1 MRYALYLILLLLA
14 GYHSIVHAVDA
25 TVSAS
30 WSNATVSAAQ
40 ILELVL
46 TTGDDPLLP
55 ADALLEIQL
64 NSLFTVASD
73 AGVDEAV
80 LRETLSGTWSVTV
93 DTSAKKL
100 TVQRRYKCSLASTN
114 PTPEE
119 DACPMGGY
127 CNPPTTF
134 FLCPAG
140 TFGNVTAGE
149 FYDQDMILRSDEDG
163 DVDCQPI
170 VYDRCSSNQVRSD
183 SGSCVSASGKA
194 CDATCNNG
202 TGTYVASLGVCQ
214 CDEQPDLDTVCNKKC
229 RDEATQIQVN
239 SSTGELQLYN
249 PVTGEVLPISDEDNT
264 SGLVSKDSMLN
275 TNPSFDYGA
284 FRSLATKVNANT
296 STVSAFAFSF
306 TEPGTY
312 VFGNSLNSAAQT
324 IVVVMKTGTSCPT
337 EAPIVPLN
345 EKNLVTVSA
354 KRRTDDI
361 ILAPDWGLIMGL
373 LGGLFGVVIA
383 VIGGLYYFRAKSWT
397 NTAVKS
403 ISGYRAKNKQVNLAA
418 MHSKGTVAVT
428 TDAAQDGGGSSA
440 LLTVEPTTGKQ
451 LQLGRQ
457 EPMKGTSMEY
467 HADLGRWD
475 EEDLDLRELVD
486 RLQFHHEAVTKNFED
501 QKGDVKQLMQ
511 HLHAEAIELKRLFVN
526 ALVASDLMSTSP
538 DASKEDPG
546 GSETTEASETLPV
559 SKISGRLRSKSVAG
573 REKFLLENLERD
585 LQDREQFEQKKTAM
599 LGSVSADLREVEGW
613 SAQLAELTGAIVQ
626 EMSSPVDDRTP
637 ESTSTNE
644 ESCLE
649 HTRMVLDDLKTLLGS
664 DPMTQTSSSLV
675 HLAEQEK
682 GRREVGNFVLEASQ
696 RYFTPRSA
704 AQDST
709 SSNNVVHRLLE
720 LHDDVEKTQNKEDEA
735 LFGPLSSLQ
744 KFGAALPQVLATIDD
759 LETSFRC
766 ELDAVREEQNP
777 VKERAV
783 QAQMQSRLSKLLK
796 EVAAGAKKV
805 NERLEKE
812 APRTIKLRHGAQHAE
827 DALSRAVTSAKE
839 QWDIANQEQ
848 RDRIGV
854 ATSAQDPEEAVVQT
868 PSSVEELAASKLRDD
883 TLFQIKDLLVGLTT
897 LLRTN
902 GVPLMAAPQQ
912 LAITAQPQSPPAW
925 VDSRVVADAKRNN
938 ESATQQSAAEY
949 ASELTVSYP
958 QLSAVDKER
967 LLDDFAS
974 DLRTIQSSVSVEATR
989 TQAELATRQAATE
1002 ALVEAKRAYVQRREQ
1017 EDADVLR
1024 AQHDEEEQSLESQFR
1039 DEELAIEQEY
1049 LKELSSLEMEFGSDG
1064 GDEAVRDF
1072 AGSPDTMFDDFANG
1086 MEGDESSF
1094 PGLTEAEDIADILDS
1109 KLGIPVDDNADIIA
1123 QLNDVYS
1130 QAWSDR
1136 VRILAME
1143 EALKKEQLN
1152 ERLRRK
1158 RNALKGST
1166 DAVEEGNLDTSQPEK
1181 ELNEL
1186 MLESSE
1192 LKEEIL
1198 EEIVKKQDDMDVLQQ
1213 EAVNRAVE
1221 RLRQQVADCEIRS
1234 DVNEENDLQRSQDAL
1249 TELVIAARHAAQADK
1264 VAADKVIAHTEDEL
1278 QMLQNEYD
1286 RDFMALREEIENE
1299 RLRLNA
1305 KMQSALSA
1313 KRRRGTTK
1321 DEKGDDEVFAEQTDG
1336 DLVEELETQLE
1347 EFTNTA
1353 IEELRDKHFQLQQKV
1368 EAEKTQ
1374 ATVAVAVAEAQLA
1387 YLDELPSSGQVNQ
1400 ATTKTTSL
1408 VETPRSRVEVTE
1420 ELLEALANRIPVQIE
1435 LQFQEELDKLH
1446 VDYMLACAERRREL
1460 EADAA
1465 MRRAKLAEKMN
1476 RRRLEKESNSSQEER
1491 KHQPASSLAE
1501 ALDAQ
1506 EQVELA
1512 KIYEELKAA
1521 IAALDD
1527 YERQGGETLA
1537 KSLASTLHSCGKE
1550 VEGQIRQCRQQHE
1563 VAASLLKPADDK
1575 GAKELANTVVNVLDA
1590 LESEASQRAKAAAQA
1605 REAIEHEIERLQDE
1619 SSSSLAALTVALDAE
1634 KRRQEQ
1640 RLKQRMKQR
1649 REQQQTQLPVGS
1661 SPEKIAE
1668 MNAVLAE
1675 QEMVERQKLEDQ
1687 LETQAQLAFDEER
1700 GKQREHEDRL
1710 AQQLR
1715 EATVAE
1721 IAAST
1726 TKEAVAQARNE
1737 YLNSGNDNALTALMR
1752 LWRTRQPSKS
1762 SVKEATKLVRKRSVA
1777 SRLAALAAPSLTIES
1792 SSVKQNV
1799 VADTMAAEMEQQIKA
1814 LSASHLRA
1822 WQQRQQELQ
1831 EEEARR
1837 KAELES
1843 RLRRKRDAKLHAGSQ
1858 QTDKGDEEDE
1868 QLHQQL
1874 VTDAIKRKFAME
1886 AEIDMDLELIA
1897 TAVQS
1902 AGGQTTS
1909 DIEAL
1914 LAACHST
1921 IEAETAALGD
1931 TLRVQRQAQEEA
1943 LRQRLQQRR
1952 RDKVRELE
1960 STGKS
1965 SDPSALAGLEDALKE
1980 VEATELRSIA
1990 GKETQQLSA
1999 LHERLR
2005 SQVGAAFA
2013 EADRKA
2019 KRRCDDVNARL
2030 ASSEEELNGI
2040 YREHEEGRRALRESL
2055 GVEQRR
2061 QQDKLLERMARRRA
2075 ERLADLKREHPNDL
2089 SEAIT
2094 QKAMLELNNEHEGER
2109 LRLEDGISEQT
2120 TKALQE
2126 LDDKTREK
2134 ETFLQAET
2142 RRLRAEAE
2150 AAQAAREALAVAHC
2164 AEAERVTR
2172 EFYACLGGG
2181 VDVEKKQ
2188 HDEAQ
2193 RKLRETL
2200 EMERRKQEQLFQ
2212 ERRCQRRAAR
2222 RAGTEPMPK
2231 QGTEE
2236 AEEEGLKRELETQLC
2251 AEQAQA
2257 WTALRER
2264 EQQDVEAVLAPLEA
2278 AVGRRLD
2285 DAELAERRAREEL
2298 ERLAEEHDRRLAEL
2312 RESLE
2317 AEKKRQQL
2325 ALREKLRRKRDQRRA
2340 DGVSMPDEEARGEER
2355 QAMEAL
2361 ETSFETN
2368 LASAESEALE
2378 NRREKGTEL
2387 LAQVCA
2393 LSASRAAEEA
2403 ALTLLD
2409 AARLEAERV
2418 REEYEAALA
2427 SRVQVSAVADAI
2439 SREEM
2444 AKRLADRRQK
2454 RRQDREQQKPRE
2466 ITVLELT
2473 PNEPEDGGSVD
2484 REIAV
2489 VQAAHA
2495 RGVKS
2500 RRDQLDAETAARKA
2514 ALAARLEHKRRA
2526 ARQSGESGKS
2536 EAEIEKALLLEEQ
2549 EELAA
2554 IEQERVVEER
2564 EIEAEASREKERLAK
2579 TLREA
2584 DERGAADI
2592 EQQLSACKQAHDTES
2607 AKLEEALR
2615 AERAR
2620 QELALKQRLNAKRQ
2634 RIQAGGGGATDKDS
2648 NDTEATNEH
2657 EVQAAQAELE
2667 EQERVA
2673 RQQLTERQ
2681 QQELADVAR
2690 KLEQETEAQ
2699 RLAAFDLQAAAE
2711 RELKRLEEEH
2721 ARERRALQE
2730 ALLADQ
2736 RKRETQLREKL
2747 AKKKAARQAK
2757 GSSDRQDEEDA
2768 EEGVAMAA
2776 LQEEIMQEQAEALG
2790 KERERQETA
2799 MRLAAAE
2806 LQEAAT
2812 ASAKAAAASRQAQEE
2827 AARVAAEFDRHRG
2840 EAQQLQTAEA
2850 AHSKSKLADRLAE
2863 KKNKRHLKQQQKQ
2876 ENDDGNAA
2884 AKSLEDEAERLRLE
2898 AQIEAQ
2904 LVACREAH
2912 DAEAAKLRESLQ
2924 AERERQERAL
2934 QERIARRKEKRN
2946 LADAQASTKADV
2958 KAAEEAELKQQQ
2970 EEEAALAAALAAQEQ
2985 EAWDTIERK
2994 QGEDLRVLQEQKQQQ
3009 ERERAVRQQQ
3019 QAQQEM
3025 NRLQEEHERE
3035 LRALTASLAQ
3045 EQARQ
3050 EEKLQQRIAQRRAR
3064 KQRQEEETAGT
3075 SAKAQQSN
3083 VDAEEEARITA
3094 ESQRAKAL
3102 AQAQAQAEAEAEEK
3116 ERQEIAA
3123 RLALKLEEERARQR
3137 REKEELEA
3145 RLNREAEEQ
3154 AAKRAEALALQLQ
3167 QQAIETADKMAHE
3180 FNTNLRELRETHS
3193 ADGAAQKARLESR
3206 IAAKKTRKLREL
3218 EEKRELERQRL
3229 HARQQQEAEEAAKA
3243 EKEREEALAE
3253 AARQAAI
3260 PVAETIVNDEPAAVA
3275 VLCPAEEKAEANRQ
3289 QQQDVAAVQQLFTYG
3304 LVPGKLS
3311 LLGAVELVV
3320 GARHERELAV
3330 QLVELA
3336 TKTLDNVRQALQAV
3350 TQQKAARKAQAL
3362 QEISSRQASSAETDT
3377 VLSQIDAEFAE
3388 KLREAECLATE
3399 ESEKTKREAE
3409 KRLKE
3414 RQMREVAFLL
3424 AHFDAQHT
3432 EALTNVPAIAT
3443 QVQPLQQQPQQ
3454 PTMTAAQRE
3463 AEDLVAELRARL
3475 ELEADERR
3483 RELEE
3488 EKRLELERLAKE
3500 EQDQLAQVE
3509 AGVAALLAEERAAMA
3524 RLQVSR
3530 LQKLPPGAVKQR
3542 EAAERERTAQ
3552 LQRLTLMLEGRGRQQ
3567 KDRVRA
3573 RIVQQKA
3580 LIEDEFRRKG
3590 QIIIAVMNQRLVQ
3603 EKAGLRQRQEL
3614 LKPYPE
3620 NAQASDQAPQQ
3631 QDKDTSQSMLTDE
3644 LAKRLE
3650 DVLEER
3656 LAKIEALVADFKH
3669 NVHDPPPQENT
3680 ATKETNLE
3688 EDSSSSVAYRL
3699 AVAEAVAAGCRYEKL
3714 HIADKESL
3722 LASSAFGVLD
3732 ANAVNASKLAQVS
3745 ANKLDDRMRVRR
3757 DFAELLLQ
3765 AVAAK
3770 DEPAA
3775 VLAVVELF
3783 GRENNGRADYASF
3796 SPQKKSKG
3804 TLYLSLAAL
3813 QDLSTGQLA
3822 VVMLHALAQARANTS
3837 DLTEPQFVSHLYN
3850 LLVRCYQGL
3859 FLHVQQQQR
3868 ATSVAT
3874 ASTVTEISRKSV
3886 SDGGEAGKTV
3896 DTSTKVQWQARLLEM
3911 EGFLTRMGSQKA
3923 AIQRSQSS
3931 QLRLLP
3937 KQREGDNAGEAS
3949 ASMSSGLWQQEQ
3961 GQVLQEKLDTAEK
3974 LYLQVLRQHEQQTQ
3988 TVEYWQDLLAEQRE
4002 AEYEEDAFDE
4012 EGEEDSKK
4020 THTEDPNAA
4029 ERQQQREAR
4038 AQEAQSE
4045 LDGASQVL
4053 EATRK
4058 ERDEL
4063 FAQYQAAS
4071 DGGAMAKERIS
4082 SEELAQRKEEYYE
4095 LLATS
4100 DSTLQDV
4107 LNQRGGLVLARVGR
4121 YQPWPARFS
4130 EPGEFAKMARYRAKK
4145 GQACVYFFGSRNYGW
4160 VSKSSIQPFP
4170 EDLTTLTASNK
4181 YNQQHIQD
4189 ALDEAKLVM
4198 DVTDETGKRFF
4209 DRIMERKEEAVDLPC
4224 ERCNRVDDHYSL
4236 LILCDGKNC
4245 KREYHM
4251 NCLTPPLVSVPPGE
4265 WFCPDCEK
4273 EREKEREK
4281 ELQKRAKAEAID
4293 SQDSSVTAVNGLDGT
4308 LPLAKTPSTK
4318 KTKKHKHNSRDG
4330 IVKRRL
4336 SSVSPDRPG
4345 GPVKKPRGHR
4355 SSSREVSPPPRKDPA
4370 MPKKLD
4376 GRKKKP
4382 SQLSISSSRA
4392 QLLSDPDN
4400 GTADD
4405 ELRSE
4410 EKCLI
4415 CGFGGELIVCEFTG
4429 CTKVYHQFCL
4439 GAYPFPKDEDA
4450 TWYCP
4455 RHTCALTGEKESCED
4470 GEKSTNKL
4478 KHASPRK
4485 PNVKNLLWKCNQC
4498 PLAISDGALPQPV
4511 DGQLDESRTQLDLF
4525 KVLARIRRLEYEDS
4539 AAFSRDID
4547 EVVANA
4553 VDLIA
4558 NRSYPLMEAAKTL
4571 KIIRNEQFA
4580 IHQQKLD
4587 FLDSKIRRV
4596 HADRESGRDN
4606 EDDLAAKRL
4615 MLANWKIELL
4625 LSKEPLKGES
4635 YLAPRTMILS
4645 PMEMLLPRQIEC
4657 AAHCDYNAW
4666 RKTNISA

>member
-1 MRYALYLILLLLA
+1 MRYVLYLILLLLA

-239 SSTGELQLYN
+239 SSTGELQLYK

-345 EKNLVTVSA
+345 EKNLITVSA

-440 LLTVEPTTGKQ
+440 LLTVEPTTTGKQ
-451 LQLGRQ
+451 LQLGGQ

-511 HLHAEAIELKRLFVN
+511 HLQAEAIELKRLFVN

-546 GSETTEASETLPV
+546 GSEATEASETLPV

-599 LGSVSADLREVEGW
+599 LGSVSADLREIEGW

-649 HTRMVLDDLKTLLGS
+649 HARMVLDDLKTSLGS

-704 AQDST
+704 GQDST

-759 LETSFRC
+759 LETSFRR

-848 RDRIGV
+848 RDRIDV

-912 LAITAQPQSPPAW
+912 LATTAQPQSPPAW

-1064 GDEAVRDF
+1064 GDEAVGDF

-1130 QAWSDR
+1130 QAWNDR

-1213 EAVNRAVE
+1213 EAVDRAVE

-1234 DVNEENDLQRSQDAL
+1234 DDNEENDLQRSQDAL

-1264 VAADKVIAHTEDEL
+1264 VAVDKVIAHTEDEL
-1278 QMLQNEYD
+1278 QKLQNEYD

-1321 DEKGDDEVFAEQTDG
+1321 DEKGDDEVFAEPTDG
-1336 DLVEELETQLE
+1336 DLLEELETQLE

-1387 YLDELPSSGQVNQ
+1387 YLDELSSSGQVNQ
-1400 ATTKTTSL
+1400 AITKTTSL

-1446 VDYMLACAERRREL
+1446 ADYMLACAERRREL

-1476 RRRLEKESNSSQEER
+1476 RRRREKESNSSQEER
-1491 KHQPASSLAE
+1491 KHQSASSLAE

-1512 KIYEELKAA
+1512 KIDEELKAA

-1527 YERQGGETLA
+1527 NERQGGETLA

-1590 LESEASQRAKAAAQA
+1590 LKSEASQRAKAAAQA

-1700 GKQREHEDRL
+1700 EKQREHEDRL

-1737 YLNSGNDNALTALMR
+1737 YLNSGNDDALTALMR

-1762 SVKEATKLVRKRSVA
+1762 SVKEATKLVRMRSVA
-1777 SRLAALAAPSLTIES
+1777 SRLAALAAPSLTVES

-1897 TAVQS
+1897 TAVQLQRYVTLFVFNDKHKKKLS
-1902 AGGQTTS
+1902 AS
-1909 DIEAL
+1909 DY
-1914 LAACHST
+1914 SR
-1921 IEAETAALGD
+1921 D
-1931 TLRVQRQAQEEA
+1931 V
-1943 LRQRLQQRR
+1943 RQRSFAVL
-1952 RDKVRELE
+1952 LE
-1960 STGKS
+1960 KRPNS
-1965 SDPSALAGLEDALKE
+1965 SVLCMNDSVVK
-1980 VEATELRSIA
+1980 
-1990 GKETQQLSA
+1990 
-1999 LHERLR
+1999 
-2005 SQVGAAFA
+2005 
-2013 EADRKA
+2013 
-2019 KRRCDDVNARL
+2019 L

-2134 ETFLQAET
+2134 ETLLQAET

-2181 VDVEKKQ
+2181 VDVERKQ

-2193 RKLRETL
+2193 RKLRETF
-2200 EMERRKQEQLFQ
+2200 EMERRKQEQLLQ
-2212 ERRCQRRAAR
+2212 ERLRQRRAAR

-2251 AEQAQA
+2251 AEEAQA

-2278 AVGRRLD
+2278 AFGRRLD
-2285 DAELAERRAREEL
+2285 DAELAERRAREGL

-2340 DGVSMPDEEARGEER
+2340 DGVSMPDEEAREEER

-2361 ETSFETN
+2361 ETSFEAN

-2378 NRREKGTEL
+2378 TRREKGTEL

-2418 REEYEAALA
+2418 RAEYEAALA
-2427 SRVQVSAVADAI
+2427 SRVQVLAVADAI

-2536 EAEIEKALLLEEQ
+2536 EAEIEKALLLEEH

-2554 IEQERVVEER
+2554 IEQERAVEER

-2634 RIQAGGGGATDKDS
+2634 RIQAGGGGAIDKDS

-2673 RQQLTERQ
+2673 RQQLAERQ

-2747 AKKKAARQAK
+2747 AKKKAACQAK

-2806 LQEAAT
+2806 LQEAVA

-2840 EAQQLQTAEA
+2840 EVQQLQTAEA

-2946 LADAQASTKADV
+2946 LADAQASAKADV

-2985 EAWDTIERK
+2985 EAWDAIERK

-3009 ERERAVRQQQ
+3009 ERERAERQQQ

-3064 KQRQEEETAGT
+3064 KQRQEEETAAT

-3094 ESQRAKAL
+3094 ERERAEAL

-3253 AARQAAI
+3253 AARQATI

-3275 VLCPAEEKAEANRQ
+3275 VLSPAEEKAEANRQ

-3336 TKTLDNVRQALQAV
+3336 TKILDNVRQALHAV

-3377 VLSQIDAEFAE
+3377 VLSQIDTEFAE
-3388 KLREAECLATE
+3388 KLQEAECLATE

-3443 QVQPLQQQPQQ
+3443 QVQTLQQQPQQ

-3509 AGVAALLAEERAAMA
+3509 AGVAALLAEERAAMT

-3542 EAAERERTAQ
+3542 EAAEREHTAQ
-3552 LQRLTLMLEGRGRQQ
+3552 LQRLTLMLEGRGRRQ

-3580 LIEDEFRRKG
+3580 LIEDEFRRKA

-3603 EKAGLRQRQEL
+3603 EKAGLRQKQEL

-3656 LAKIEALVADFKH
+3656 LAKIEALVADVKH

-3714 HIADKESL
+3714 HIVDKESL
-3722 LASSAFGVLD
+3722 LALSAFGVLD

-3911 EGFLTRMGSQKA
+3911 EGFLTRMDSQKA

-4063 FAQYQAAS
+4063 FAQCQQLR
-4071 DGGAMAKERIS
+4071 D
-4082 SEELAQRKEEYYE
+4082 Q
-4095 LLATS
+4095 
-4100 DSTLQDV
+4100 
-4107 LNQRGGLVLARVGR
+4107 LNMRN
-4121 YQPWPARFS
+4121 

-4657 AAHCDYNAW
+4657 AAQCDYNAW

>member
-1 MRYALYLILLLLA
+1 
-14 GYHSIVHAVDA
+14 
-25 TVSAS
+25 
-30 WSNATVSAAQ
+30 
-40 ILELVL
+40 
-46 TTGDDPLLP
+46 
-55 ADALLEIQL
+55 
-64 NSLFTVASD
+64 
-73 AGVDEAV
+73 
-80 LRETLSGTWSVTV
+80 
-93 DTSAKKL
+93 
-100 TVQRRYKCSLASTN
+100 
-114 PTPEE
+114 
-119 DACPMGGY
+119 
-127 CNPPTTF
+127 
-134 FLCPAG
+134 
-140 TFGNVTAGE
+140 
-149 FYDQDMILRSDEDG
+149 
-163 DVDCQPI
+163 
-170 VYDRCSSNQVRSD
+170 
-183 SGSCVSASGKA
+183 
-194 CDATCNNG
+194 
-202 TGTYVASLGVCQ
+202 
-214 CDEQPDLDTVCNKKC
+214 
-229 RDEATQIQVN
+229 
-239 SSTGELQLYN
+239 
-249 PVTGEVLPISDEDNT
+249 
-264 SGLVSKDSMLN
+264 
-275 TNPSFDYGA
+275 
-284 FRSLATKVNANT
+284 
-296 STVSAFAFSF
+296 
-306 TEPGTY
+306 
-312 VFGNSLNSAAQT
+312 
-324 IVVVMKTGTSCPT
+324 
-337 EAPIVPLN
+337 
-345 EKNLVTVSA
+345 
-354 KRRTDDI
+354 
-361 ILAPDWGLIMGL
+361 
-373 LGGLFGVVIA
+373 
-383 VIGGLYYFRAKSWT
+383 
-397 NTAVKS
+397 
-403 ISGYRAKNKQVNLAA
+403 
-418 MHSKGTVAVT
+418 
-428 TDAAQDGGGSSA
+428 
-440 LLTVEPTTGKQ
+440 
-451 LQLGRQ
+451 
-457 EPMKGTSMEY
+457 
-467 HADLGRWD
+467 
-475 EEDLDLRELVD
+475 
-486 RLQFHHEAVTKNFED
+486 
-501 QKGDVKQLMQ
+501 
-511 HLHAEAIELKRLFVN
+511 
-526 ALVASDLMSTSP
+526 
-538 DASKEDPG
+538 
-546 GSETTEASETLPV
+546 
-559 SKISGRLRSKSVAG
+559 
-573 REKFLLENLERD
+573 
-585 LQDREQFEQKKTAM
+585 
-599 LGSVSADLREVEGW
+599 
-613 SAQLAELTGAIVQ
+613 
-626 EMSSPVDDRTP
+626 MSSPVDDRTP

-2181 VDVEKKQ
+2181 VDVEKLKAQDRRRRIEERLATKHSRKTKVSTSSGDSQGREQEQFSSVLPAETQSIVVDDLESELQRLHDEHDREWGALKARLDDETRLRKAQLAERLQRKRQSLQNNTALSSEERQVAEAALDRAAERESLEIDASAALAARALRLAVLQAKEQAADTLTASFASSSDELDTALEATRKQ

-2212 ERRCQRRAAR
+2212 ERRRQRRAAR

-4063 FAQYQAAS
+4063 FAQCQQLRDQLNMRNRAITSKTSEIRQPADQAAS

-4498 PLAISDGALPQPV
+4498 PLAISDGALPQLPQGQVLSKKSRTFLCSHCYLNASSKVQLSKRLEKIWSTLATNRQGMPFCGPLLCGVEPV

-4606 EDDLAAKRL
+4606 EDDLAAKRWPFRWRQECGPFEDKYYPRL
-4615 MLANWKIELL
+4615 EAKSLDEWTALVSAAPLYASADEFDGRSVVGAYMSDEMSASEDPPQGHSGSARSRSPSLGSANELSDPPAATRMESSLTLSEGTDVMLALGD
-4625 LSKEPLKGES
+4625 LSKPGAGIQKRRFGGEQTKELDS
-4635 YLAPRTMILS
+4635 MDAREFFLS
-4645 PMEMLLPRQIEC
+4645 PSTSEMQHVFDQQSTLLRSALEAHSTLQRSWLISQQDMLGLGGNGGFSVGEGRLAAELRLANKNLRQRLRNKDKLVDQLTSDHMALRAEVINLQRELSQSKSHARELEDRIAVVQGAIEGRIVPRPENHDPVSNGD
-4657 AAHCDYNAW
+4657 AAATPDRSTDEEHLF
-4666 RKTNISA
+4666 